1 MKNMA
6 LTLAFALACG
16 TAYGQSYATMWKT
29 FDKSIEKDLPK
40 TALQHSQA
48 IYAKASAENNTGQM
62 LKAALVTLQLNGT
75 ISPDSGDVYLARF
88 DSMAK
93 REERPV
99 VKAMMNLALAR
110 LHADRQRYDDP
121 AEGDMALACY
131 AAATADLN
139 IFEGH
144 KTSEFIP
151 ATVIKNDSRY
161 FGHDLLAF
169 VCREA
174 VLGIANVN
182 YSSTDADSVA
192 AMRRNLSH
200 RFIEHY
206 RAAGNGNAVVLA
218 TMDSLE
224 REGALFITHE
234 GQTDSSSYKV
244 ARQLIEQYDGST
256 CAVEAYIYACQW
268 LRNIPKNRKECLE
281 LARLGAKKYA
291 SSSRSY
297 TLRNIAYG
305 LTRPECTAMANKRQV
320 YEGQSLTIKLQAL
333 NVQKAQITFY
343 HLPMPPSAQDLQYMD
358 YSHLRKKVSGAAF
371 TVTKAL
377 DRKNEYDT
385 ITDSITVTFK
395 QKGVY
400 LARLTTDKNTK
411 ADYWPVYVSNLR
423 LVSLPVPSSNNRL
436 TVVDAKTGHPVP
448 GAKVDEYKY
457 DGKKRKLTA
466 TYTANDRGEVIIS
479 GNSGRYRGKFFPY
492 TKDDKYSEGISY
504 LNIIDYSQNNITRS
518 TEARLYTDRAIYRP
532 GQKVHVGGIVYNREG
547 DSFNTLYDQ
556 KITIDH

>member
-1 MKNMA
+1 MQRNIKLYDMKNMA

-131 AAATADLN
+131 AAATADLS

-151 ATVIKNDSRY
+151 ATIIKNDSRY

-174 VLGIANVN
+174 VPGIANVN

-218 TMDSLE
+218 TVDSLE
-224 REGALFITHE
+224 REGALFITRE

-244 ARQLIEQYDGST
+244 ARLLIEQYDGNT

-268 LRNIPKNRKECLE
+268 LRNKTKGRKECLE

-291 SSSRSY
+291 SNKRSND
-297 TLRNIAYG
+297 LRNIE
-305 LTRPECTAMANKRQV
+305 LDITRPRCTANMPDRLP
-320 YEGQSLTIKLQAL
+320 YEGKSVNVKISGV
-333 NVQKAQITFY
+333 NVQKARLAFY
-343 HLPMPPSAQDLQYMD
+343 RLPYNARTLPFPNND
-358 YSHLRKKVSGAAF
+358 YKKLRKKVSKPEF
-371 TVTKAL
+371 IITKTL
-377 DRKNEYDT
+377 NRKNEYDE
-385 ITDSITVTFK
+385 IRDSATVVFNK
-395 QKGVY
+395 KG
-400 LARLTTDKNTK
+400 LFLLELTTDKKTSP
-411 ADYWPVYVSNLR
+411 DFCIVHVSNLKTI
-423 LVSLPVPSSNNRL
+423 SLSMPGKNNRFV
-436 TVVDAKTGHPVP
+436 VVDARNGYAGRKNRGIPVH
-448 GAKVDEYKY
+448 
-457 DGKKRKLTA
+457 KRQ
-466 TYTANDRGEVIIS
+466 E
-479 GNSGRYRGKFFPY
+479 
-492 TKDDKYSEGISY
+492 
-504 LNIIDYSQNNITRS
+504 
-518 TEARLYTDRAIYRP
+518 
-532 GQKVHVGGIVYNREG
+532 
-547 DSFNTLYDQ
+547 
-556 KITIDH
+556 

>member
-1 MKNMA
+1 MQRNIKLYDMKNMA

-131 AAATADLN
+131 AAATADLS

-151 ATVIKNDSRY
+151 ATIIKNDSRY

-174 VLGIANVN
+174 VPGLANVN

-218 TMDSLE
+218 TVDSLE

-244 ARQLIEQYDGST
+244 ARQLIEQYDGNT

-268 LRNIPKNRKECLE
+268 LRNKTKGRKECLE

-291 SSSRSY
+291 SNKRSND
-297 TLRNIAYG
+297 LRNIE
-305 LTRPECTAMANKRQV
+305 LDITRPRCTANMPDRLP
-320 YEGQSLTIKLQAL
+320 YEGKSVNVKISGV
-333 NVQKAQITFY
+333 NVQKARLAFY
-343 HLPMPPSAQDLQYMD
+343 RLPYNARTLPFPNND
-358 YSHLRKKVSGAAF
+358 YKKLRKKVSKPEF
-371 TVTKAL
+371 IITKRL
-377 DRKNEYDT
+377 NRKNEYDE
-385 ITDSITVTFK
+385 IRDSATVVFNK
-395 QKGVY
+395 KG
-400 LARLTTDKNTK
+400 LFLLELTTDKKTSP
-411 ADYWPVYVSNLR
+411 DFCIVHVSNLKTI
-423 LVSLPVPSSNNRL
+423 SLSMPGKNNRFV
-436 TVVDAKTGHPVP
+436 VVDARNGYPVP
-448 GAKVDEYKY
+448 GAKIGEYRYIK
-457 DGKKRKLTA
+457 DKNKLVA
-466 TYTANDRGEVIIS
+466 T
-479 GNSGRYRGKFFPY
+479 
-492 TKDDKYSEGISY
+492 
-504 LNIIDYSQNNITRS
+504 
-518 TEARLYTDRAIYRP
+518 
-532 GQKVHVGGIVYNREG
+532 
-547 DSFNTLYDQ
+547 
-556 KITIDH
+556 